1 MAHQQLGMT
10 PLRQLL
16 YLASQGKTRR
26 QMVEQAHI
34 SRRTVDGY
42 MALFRKTILSFSV
55 LLDLSDIELKAAL
68 RPPPSEGT
76 LQSGDPRH
84 DYIQQNLPR
93 FHAALS
99 HKHVTRVLLWE
110 EYRCDVPDGYSYGQ
124 FCQHLHD
131 FSQVKQ
137 ASMIHRHQPAQ
148 EMQIDF
154 AGDKL
159 SWVDTATGEIYSCPV
174 LICTLPFSGLL
185 FCTPLPNA
193 KLESLIDGL
202 NDALGYYGGVSKS
215 VKSDNMAQIVTKA
228 SRYEPAFTEIAQQW
242 ANHNRTTLM
251 ATRVGRPKDK
261 PHVEGNV
268 RNSYYRI
275 YAPLRYQTFYSL
287 RSLKA
292 AVLELVNKFND
303 KLFQGK
309 RFSRISLYDQ
319 DERHL
324 MGTLPA
330 GPFVMFWSTK
340 AKVQKDYHVT
350 LGEDMHYYSVP
361 FRLIGKEVTIVYTQ
375 TTVEIYRDQE
385 RVCFHARE
393 FSRHRHSTL
402 AEHMPERHQHYRQQ
416 QEWDVDYFMRAAE
429 KIGPMTYLF
438 IERLFA
444 SRVFAPQ
451 AFKHCQGVF
460 RLEKKYGAARLEA
473 ACYRA
478 SAIVSAGPGI
488 LANILCRGM
497 DAAPADPSP
506 EYILPNDNLRGNQEY
521 Q

>member
-1 MAHQQLGMT
+1 
-10 PLRQLL
+10 
-16 YLASQGKTRR
+16 
-26 QMVEQAHI
+26 
-34 SRRTVDGY
+34 
-42 MALFRKTILSFSV
+42 
-55 LLDLSDIELKAAL
+55 
-68 RPPPSEGT
+68 
-76 LQSGDPRH
+76 
-84 DYIQQNLPR
+84 
-93 FHAALS
+93 
-99 HKHVTRVLLWE
+99 
-110 EYRCDVPDGYSYGQ
+110 
-124 FCQHLHD
+124 
-131 FSQVKQ
+131 
-137 ASMIHRHQPAQ
+137 
-148 EMQIDF
+148 
-154 AGDKL
+154 
-159 SWVDTATGEIYSCPV
+159 
-174 LICTLPFSGLL
+174 
-185 FCTPLPNA
+185 
-193 KLESLIDGL
+193 
-202 NDALGYYGGVSKS
+202 
-215 VKSDNMAQIVTKA
+215 
-228 SRYEPAFTEIAQQW
+228 
-242 ANHNRTTLM
+242 M

-330 GPFVMFWSTK
+330 SPFVMFWSTK